1 MFSRCL
7 LTNQPNDDDDQDPNH
22 YNIDKEEDDQVPRT
36 TITNRGNLNKSRTSI
51 HSSILETIGKTPIIH
66 LAPNSALNHTT
77 SNIYLKLESENP
89 GGSVKDRLSIAVIE
103 WAEHFGKLQKG
114 QTVIEASSGNTGI
127 GMAMVCAKK
136 GYPYVCVMSESFSIE
151 RRKLMRFLGAKVIL
165 TNPAHKGT
173 GMVIK
178 AKELADKHG
187 YFWPN
192 QFENEANAWIH
203 EKTTGPEILGAFQE
217 ASIQLHHLVCSYG
230 TGGTLLGIGRYLR
243 KHSPHTQIHV
253 CEPSNA
259 PMLYSEI
266 PTKYPATA
274 TEEDSVG
281 TEYPSTSFELP
292 HPVWR
297 PHLLQGWATDF
308 IPRLVSSA
316 TDEKLYDS
324 VLHVGGHDAIEMAK
338 KLARNE
344 GILSG
349 TSGGGTLS
357 AALTFAKG
365 LSEDGKN
372 IVVMIPDTGERYLS
386 TPLFENIPA
395 DMTEEELEI
404 AKSTP
409 STPPPAPGLPPV
421 TKQATEW
428 VKNKVGSS
436 KVVVFSLEYCE
447 FCWTLTSFLD
457 ALGVSYDKIDIDN
470 FMYAKDNVGNQYR
483 AALCEWTQCA
493 TFPQFFVLGE
503 FVGGAVD
510 ACMMWKKGK
519 LQKLFKKA
527 NVKSADGKFNNYS
540 GDPFEFLPKW
550 MTQNPL
556 RSK

>member
-1 MFSRCL
+1 M
-7 LTNQPNDDDDQDPNH
+7 
-22 YNIDKEEDDQVPRT
+22 V
-36 TITNRGNLNKSRTSI
+36 
-51 HSSILETIGKTPIIH
+51 SSDFFFHFLV
-66 LAPNSALNHTT
+66 SA
-77 SNIYLKLESENP
+77 K
-89 GGSVKDRLSIAVIE
+89 
-103 WAEHFGKLQKG
+103 
-114 QTVIEASSGNTGI
+114 
-127 GMAMVCAKK
+127 
-136 GYPYVCVMSESFSIE
+136 
-151 RRKLMRFLGAKVIL
+151 L

-203 EKTTGPEILGAFQE
+203 QETTGPEILGAFRE
-217 ASIQLHHLVCSYG
+217 ASNPIDHFVCSYG

-243 KHSPHTQIHV
+243 KHSPKTQIHV

-259 PMLYSEI
+259 PLLYSEI
-266 PTKYPATA
+266 PTQYPRPSAEKENR
-274 TEEDSVG
+274 EEENGNGNNYQS
-281 TEYPSTSFELP
+281 TMTSFESP

-316 TDEKLYDS
+316 TTEKLYDS
-324 VLHVGGHDAIEMAK
+324 VLHVGGRDAIETAK
-338 KLARNE
+338 KLARTE

-357 AALTFAKG
+357 AALTLAEG
-365 LSEDGKN
+365 LSESKN
-372 IVVMIPDTGERYLS
+372 IVVIIPDTGERYLS

-409 STPPPAPGLPPV
+409 STPPPPPSLPPV

-428 VKNKVGSS
+428 VKKQTGST
-436 KVVVFSLEYCE
+436 KVVIFSLEYCE

-457 ALGVSYDKIDIDN
+457 ALGVSYHKIDIDS
-470 FMYAKDNVGNQYR
+470 FIYAKDNIGNQYR
-483 AALCEWTQCA
+483 AALCEWTGCA
-493 TFPQFFVLGE
+493 TFPQFFVSGE

-510 ACMMWKKGK
+510 ACMMWKNGK

-527 NVKSADGKFNNYS
+527 NIKSADGRFNNYS

>member
-1 MFSRCL
+1 
-7 LTNQPNDDDDQDPNH
+7 
-22 YNIDKEEDDQVPRT
+22 
-36 TITNRGNLNKSRTSI
+36 
-51 HSSILETIGKTPIIH
+51 
-66 LAPNSALNHTT
+66 
-77 SNIYLKLESENP
+77 
-89 GGSVKDRLSIAVIE
+89 
-103 WAEHFGKLQKG
+103 
-114 QTVIEASSGNTGI
+114 
-127 GMAMVCAKK
+127 
-136 GYPYVCVMSESFSIE
+136 
-151 RRKLMRFLGAKVIL
+151 
-165 TNPAHKGT
+165 
-173 GMVIK
+173 MVIK

-192 QFENEANAWIH
+192 QFENDANAWIH
-203 EKTTGPEILGAFQE
+203 EKTTGPEILGAFKE
-217 ASIQLHHLVCSYG
+217 ASLRIDHFICSYG

-243 KHSPHTQIHV
+243 KHSPQTKIHV

-266 PTKYPATA
+266 PTKYPA
-274 TEEDSVG
+274 EDSCDDNG
-281 TEYPSTSFELP
+281 KNFPSTSFDLP

-308 IPRLVSSA
+308 IPKLVSSA
-316 TDEKLYDS
+316 SEAKVYDS
-324 VLHVGGHDAIEMAK
+324 VLHVGGKDAIETAQNLAK
-338 KLARNE
+338 TE

-357 AALTFAKG
+357 AALAFADE
-365 LSEDGKN
+365 LTESSN
-372 IVVMIPDTGERYLS
+372 IVVIIPDTGERYLS

-409 STPPPAPGLPPV
+409 STPPPPPGLPPA
-421 TKQATEW
+421 TAEATEW
-428 VKNKVGSS
+428 VQNEARSS
-436 KVVVFSLEYCE
+436 KVVIFSLEYCE

-457 ALGVSYDKIDIDN
+457 ALGVPYHKIDIDS
-470 FMYAKDNVGNQYR
+470 FIYAKDNVGNKYR
-483 AALCEWTQCA
+483 ASLVEWTQCP
-493 TFPQFFVLGE
+493 TFPQFFVSGE

-510 ACMMWKKGK
+510 ACMMWKKEE

-527 NVKSADGKFNNYS
+527 NIKGANGNFNNYS

>member
-1 MFSRCL
+1 M
-7 LTNQPNDDDDQDPNH
+7 
-22 YNIDKEEDDQVPRT
+22 
-36 TITNRGNLNKSRTSI
+36 
-51 HSSILETIGKTPIIH
+51 
-66 LAPNSALNHTT
+66 NHTA

-89 GGSVKDRLSIAVIE
+89 GGSIKDRLSIAVIE
-103 WAEHFGKLQKG
+103 WAEHFGKLTKG
-114 QTVIEASSGNTGI
+114 QTVVEASSGNTGI

-178 AKELADKHG
+178 AKELADRHG

-203 EKTTGPEILGAFQE
+203 EQTTGPEILGAFQE
-217 ASIQLHHLVCSYG
+217 ASISIDHFVCSYG
-230 TGGTLLGIGRYLR
+230 TGGTLLGVGRYLR
-243 KHSPHTQIHV
+243 KHSPKTKIHI

-266 PTKYPATA
+266 PTQYPPS
-274 TEEDSVG
+274 EESGDENG
-281 TEYPSTSFELP
+281 NKYPSTSFESP

-316 TDEKLYDS
+316 TKEQLYDS
-324 VLHVGGHDAIEMAK
+324 VLHVGGHDAIETAK
-338 KLARNE
+338 KLAMNE

-357 AALTFAKG
+357 AALTLANG
-365 LSEDGKN
+365 LPESKN
-372 IVVMIPDTGERYLS
+372 IVVIIPDTGERYLS
-386 TPLFENIPA
+386 TPLFQNIPS
-395 DMTEEELEI
+395 DMTDEELQI
-404 AKSTP
+404 AMSTP
-409 STPPPAPGLPPV
+409 STPPPPPGLPPV
-421 TKQATEW
+421 TKKATEW
-428 VKNKVGSS
+428 AKKQAESR
-436 KVVVFSLEYCE
+436 KVVIFSLEYCE

-457 ALGVSYDKIDIDN
+457 ALGVPYHKIDIDS
-470 FMYAKDNVGNQYR
+470 FIYAKENIGNQYR
-483 AALCEWTQCA
+483 AALCEWTKCT
-493 TFPQFFVLGE
+493 TFPQFFVSAK

-510 ACMMWKKGK
+510 ACMMWKKGE
-519 LQKLFKKA
+519 LQKLFKKS
-527 NVKSADGKFNNYS
+527 NIKSADGKFNNYS

-550 MTQNPL
+550 
-556 RSK
+556 